1 MPTARPEHPDRPL
14 LLLTGASGY
23 VGGRLLKVLEEQ
35 GRRLRC
41 LCRRPEFL
49 KSRTVPTTE
58 VLAGDVLDPASLRQ
72 ALAGVHTAYYL
83 VHSLASDWRF
93 EEQEYEAARNFAE
106 AAREAG
112 VRRIIYLGGLGR
124 GPALSPHLR
133 SRQEVGRLLR
143 ESGVLTIEFR
153 ASIIIGSG
161 SLSFELIR
169 ALVEK
174 LPVMITPRWTRSRAQ
189 PIAIEDVV
197 QYLVAAADLEC
208 SRSEVFEIGGRDVVS
223 YSELMQ
229 EYARQR
235 KLRRWVIEAP
245 VLTPRLSSLW
255 LGLVTPVYARVGR
268 KLIDGVRHDTVVSDP
283 AALSRFALRPRGMQ
297 EAIARALSNEDHEFA
312 TTRWSDA
319 LSSRGPTK
327 SRGGGTFG
335 TRIVDSRAIRVAATP
350 EAAFGPIER
359 IGGRT
364 GWYYAG
370 FLWRVRGWID
380 LLVGGVGLR
389 RGRRDP
395 HRLAPGDA
403 VDFWRVE
410 ACERPRLLRLAAEM
424 RLPGRAWLQFE
435 VDPDGPHCIIRQT
448 AVFDP
453 RGLGGLVYWYG
464 LYPLHAVIFKGLLR
478 RLASAATAAS
488 SARSS

>member
-1 MPTARPEHPDRPL
+1 MPTAGHEYPDRPL
-14 LLLTGASGY
+14 ILLTGASGY
-23 VGGRLLKVLEEQ
+23 VGGRLLKVMEEQ

-41 LCRRPEFL
+41 LSRRPEFL
-49 KSRTVPTTE
+49 RSRAAATTE
-58 VLAGDVLDPASLRQ
+58 ITAGDVLAPDTLRR
-72 ALAGVHTAYYL
+72 AMAGVHTAYYL
-83 VHSLASDWRF
+83 VHSLASGWRF
-93 EEQEYEAARNFAE
+93 EEEEYKAARNFAE

-124 GPALSPHLR
+124 GEDLSPHLR
-133 SRQEVGRLLR
+133 SRQEVGRLLS
-143 ESGVLTIEFR
+143 ESGVQTIEFR

-174 LPVMITPRWTRSRAQ
+174 LPVMITPRWTRSLAQ

-197 QYLVAAADLEC
+197 QYLVAAADIELAH
-208 SRSEVFEIGGRDVVS
+208 STVFEIGGTDVVS
-223 YSELMQ
+223 YSGLMQ

-235 KLRRWVIEAP
+235 NLRRWVVEVP

-255 LGLVTPVYARVGR
+255 LGLVTPVYARIGR
-268 KLIDGVRHDTVVSDP
+268 KLIDSVRHDTVVSDP
-283 AALSRFALRPRGMQ
+283 ASLARFALRPRGMR
-297 EAIARALSNEDHEFA
+297 EAIARALSNEDREFA
-312 TTRWSDA
+312 ATRWSDA
-319 LSSRGPTK
+319 LSSRGPTRRR
-327 SRGGGTFG
+327 SGSTFG
-335 TRIVDSRAIRVAATP
+335 TRIIDSRTIHVPAGP

-364 GWYYAG
+364 GWYYAN

-395 HRLAPGDA
+395 HRLVPGDA

-435 VDPDGPHCIIRQT
+435 VDPDGPHSIIRQT
-448 AVFDP
+448 ALFDP
-453 RGLGGLVYWYG
+453 RGLGGLIYWYG
-464 LYPLHAVIFKGLLR
+464 LYPLHALIFAGLLR
-478 RLASAATAAS
+478 QLASAATAS
-488 SARSS
+488 PPARSP